1 MAILPVGNISRMPG
15 GRLGRRLH
23 ELVDCTYAG
32 VVSQVGVATDEFVA
46 CTYAGVV
53 SQVGVAIGEPFE
65 GIGVKAVAGI
75 GGKAVRRRRGSCG
88 AAGFLA

>member
-1 MAILPVGNISRMPG
+1 
-15 GRLGRRLH
+15 
-23 ELVDCTYAG
+23 
-32 VVSQVGVATDEFVA
+32 VSQVGVATGEFVDS
-46 CTYAGVV
+46 TYAGVE
-53 SQVGVAIGEPFE
+53 SQDGVAIDEPFE

>member
-15 GRLGRRLH
+15 GRLGRRIH
-23 ELVDCTYAG
+23 ELVD
-32 VVSQVGVATDEFVA
+32 

>member
-1 MAILPVGNISRMPG
+1 MPS

-32 VVSQVGVATDEFVA
+32 VVSQVGVAT
-46 CTYAGVV
+46 
-53 SQVGVAIGEPFE
+53 GEPFE

>member
-1 MAILPVGNISRMPG
+1 MPG

-32 VVSQVGVATDEFVA
+32 VVSQVGVATGEFVDS
-46 CTYAGVV
+46 TYAGVE
-53 SQVGVAIGEPFE
+53 SQDGVAIDEPFE